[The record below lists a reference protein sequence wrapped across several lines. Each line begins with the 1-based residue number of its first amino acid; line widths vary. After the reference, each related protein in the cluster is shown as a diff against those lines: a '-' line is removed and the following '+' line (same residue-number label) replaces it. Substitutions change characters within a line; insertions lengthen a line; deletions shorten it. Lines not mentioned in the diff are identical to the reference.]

1 MSHGWNTCNV
11 GGCNCHYHEA
21 EEVDGGC
28 PKCHL
33 KNIKVVELFPK
44 KSTPIGEVTVEV
56 DPLTY
61 WGLRNQV
68 TSDEFSLYN
77 PYEKQQIVD
86 TVLQMN
92 LELYTLVVKLKER
105 LGE

>member
-1 MSHGWNTCNV
+1 MG
-11 GGCNCHYHEA
+11 EI
-21 EEVDGGC
+21 VDLFVNKK
-28 PKCHL
+28 PL
-33 KNIKVVELFPK
+33 KTVV
-44 KSTPIGEVTVEV
+44 SDVVV

-61 WGLRNQV
+61 WKLRNEV
-68 TSDEFSLYN
+68 ISDEFVKYN
-77 PYEKQQIVD
+77 AYEKQAILD

>member
-1 MSHGWNTCNV
+1 MGSV
-11 GGCNCHYHEA
+11 I
-21 EEVDGGC
+21 DM
-28 PKCHL
+28 
-33 KNIKVVELFPK
+33 FPK
-44 KSTPIGEVTVEV
+44 KPIGEITVEV

-61 WGLRNQV
+61 WKLRNEV
-68 TSDEFSLYN
+68 ISDEFVKYN
-77 PYEKQQIVD
+77 AYEKQGILD

>member
-1 MSHGWNTCNV
+1 MGT
-11 GGCNCHYHEA
+11 
-21 EEVDGGC
+21 
-28 PKCHL
+28 
-33 KNIKVVELFPK
+33 ITELFPK
-44 KSTPIGEVTVEV
+44 KTVGEITVEV

-61 WGLRNQV
+61 WSLRNQII
-68 TSDEFSLYN
+68 SDEFKSYN
-77 PYEKQQIVD
+77 AYEKQQILD

>member
-1 MSHGWNTCNV
+1 MGT
-11 GGCNCHYHEA
+11 
-21 EEVDGGC
+21 
-28 PKCHL
+28 
-33 KNIKVVELFPK
+33 ITELFPK
-44 KSTPIGEVTVEV
+44 KTVGEITVEV

-61 WGLRNQV
+61 WGLRNQII
-68 TSDEFSLYN
+68 SDEFKSYN
-77 PYEKQQIVD
+77 AYEKQQILD

>member
-1 MSHGWNTCNV
+1 MTADIVN
-11 GGCNCHYHEA
+11 
-21 EEVDGGC
+21 
-28 PKCHL
+28 
-33 KNIKVVELFPK
+33 LFPK
-44 KSTPIGEVTVEV
+44 KKTSDITVGV

-61 WGLRNQV
+61 WKLRNDLI
-68 TSDEFSLYN
+68 SDEFHRYN
-77 PYEKQQIVD
+77 CYEKQEILD

>member
-1 MSHGWNTCNV
+1 MGTIT
-11 GGCNCHYHEA
+11 EM
-21 EEVDGGC
+21 
-28 PKCHL
+28 
-33 KNIKVVELFPK
+33 FPK
-44 KSTPIGEVTVEV
+44 KSVINTVEV

-61 WGLRNQV
+61 WSLRNQII
-68 TSDEFSLYN
+68 SDEFSLYN
-77 PYEKQQIVD
+77 TYEKQQVLD